1 MRTSVTIA
9 AILNILAREGYE
21 DMLSRNANYD
31 MDTAL
36 NEINDKVLLL
46 DIKVETQLILQ
57 LLVQKGIVT
66 RDEVQAMREKVKNS
80 PSYKPLYEYLEM
92 AEQKA
97 NYYKDN
103 PEQHLRDALAAKMN
117 GTIK

>member
-1 MRTSVTIA
+1 MS
-9 AILNILAREGYE
+9 NILAREGYK

-66 RDEVQAMREKVKNS
+66 REEVSSMRDVVKNS
-80 PSYKPLYEYLEM
+80 PNYKPLYEYFKQ
-92 AEQKA
+92 AKQTA
-97 NYYKDN
+97 NYYKEN
-103 PEQHLRDALAAKMN
+103 PEQHLKDVFAAKMN
-117 GTIK
+117 GRIK

>member
-1 MRTSVTIA
+1 
-9 AILNILAREGYE
+9 
-21 DMLSRNANYD
+21 MLSNDANYN
-31 MDTAL
+31 MDDAL
-36 NEINDKVLLL
+36 NEINQKKLLL
-46 DIKVETQLILQ
+46 DVKVETQLILQ

-66 RDEVQAMREKVKNS
+66 REEVAEMRNKVKNS
-80 PSYKPLYEYLEM
+80 PNYKPLYDYFGQ

-103 PEQHLRDALAAKMN
+103 PQDHLKDLFAAKMN

>member
-1 MRTSVTIA
+1 
-9 AILNILAREGYE
+9 
-21 DMLSRNANYD
+21 MLSRNANYD

-36 NEINDKVLLL
+36 NEINEKKLLL
-46 DIKVETQLILQ
+46 DVKVETQLILQ
-57 LLVQKGIVT
+57 LMVQKGIVT
-66 RDEVQAMREKVKNS
+66 REEVSSMREKVKNS
-80 PSYKPLYEYLEM
+80 PSYKPLYEYFEK

-103 PEQHLRDALAAKMN
+103 PEQHLKDIFAAKMN

>member
-1 MRTSVTIA
+1 
-9 AILNILAREGYE
+9 
-21 DMLSRNANYD
+21 MLSRNANYN

-36 NEINDKVLLL
+36 SEINQKKLLL
-46 DIKVETQLILQ
+46 DVKVETQLILQ
-57 LLVQKGIVT
+57 LMVQKGIVT
-66 RDEVQAMREKVKNS
+66 REEVSSMREKVKNS
-80 PSYKPLYEYLEM
+80 PSYKPLYEYFEK

-103 PEQHLRDALAAKMN
+103 PEQHLKDILEAKMN

>member
-1 MRTSVTIA
+1 
-9 AILNILAREGYE
+9 
-21 DMLSRNANYD
+21 MLSRDANYN

-36 NEINDKVLLL
+36 NEINVKELLL
-46 DIKVETQLILQ
+46 DVKVETQVILQ

-66 RDEVQAMREKVKNS
+66 REEVSEMRNKVKNS
-80 PSYKPLYEYLEM
+80 SMYKTTYDYLDH
-92 AEQKA
+92 AKKKA

-103 PEQHLRDALAAKMN
+103 PEQHLKDILAAKMN